1 MKVCIQK
8 NQNKTNPHVWKVISI
23 ETSAFVWFKLDFLTE
38 KDKWLYQF
46 HEYCNHLKKVTK
58 MAVILMDLLH
68 TGIFLRFILL
78 SNVIFE
84 FVLIFADNLRVFYSF
99 FGRLVRQASLGLSAK
114 LNTDENMKF
123 ESLIFLKSI

>member
-1 MKVCIQK
+1 MI
-8 NQNKTNPHVWKVISI
+8 T
-23 ETSAFVWFKLDFLTE
+23 
-38 KDKWLYQF
+38 
-46 HEYCNHLKKVTK
+46 

-68 TGIFLRFILL
+68 TGILLRFILL

-84 FVLIFADNLRVFYSF
+84 FVLIFADNLRVFLF
-99 FGRLVRQASLGLSAK
+99 FFARLVRSASLGLSAK

>member
-1 MKVCIQK
+1 
-8 NQNKTNPHVWKVISI
+8 
-23 ETSAFVWFKLDFLTE
+23 
-38 KDKWLYQF
+38 
-46 HEYCNHLKKVTK
+46 

-68 TGIFLRFILL
+68 TGILLRFILL
-78 SNVIFE
+78 SNVILE

-123 ESLIFLKSI
+123 KPHIP